1 MISIQFIDEISNKI
15 SRMVAESPA
24 GDLEKNL
31 HALLRGIFTKMEL
44 VSREE
49 FDVQAQVLLSAR
61 AQLEALARKVDAL
74 EARARQE

>member
-1 MISIQFIDEISNKI
+1 MTSIQFIDEIANKI

-24 GDLEKNL
+24 GDLERNL

-49 FDVQAQVLLSAR
+49 FDVQAQVLLSTR

-74 EARARQE
+74 EAHAKQE